1 MNAYA
6 SLARSARMVHALRP
20 WVLYPCMVAL
30 ALTAGAML
38 IWPPRSP
45 HPLAF
50 GFFAAACW
58 ALVGSRLLLVQRVL
72 RHSRV
77 PDAGRSVG
85 IALALL
91 AVPTVALPALVLAIT
106 HGLTLASL
114 ALLLLLLLCSVAGL
128 LWALGPWLVAVII
141 MFTFYAVMLVSS
153 LPALAWLRLPR
164 DTRGPALLLLALALA
179 GYLMWLWRAWLDR
192 DPADYR
198 VLSVP
203 WVMRQGDQPGLDGLV
218 SAFAVRRRLQSRDGR
233 SAEGRRMLPLDCRK
247 PAIVIRCCLGR
258 PYIFVSRR
266 ELHTTIAVLLLF
278 GLSGALG
285 GWLLHWSAPGM
296 VLALGGMAMMML
308 PLLLATGMLSL
319 RLKAYPDF
327 LTELALL
334 PGLGSAA
341 EARRHVLHAMLGRG
355 QRRFALMAFSVM
367 LLAFALGAPPTLLM
381 LMLALTVL
389 AFVGNIAAILDTWAM
404 RPAPSLLRRTVL
416 PLGWFALI
424 ALVVFTGLFVIGG
437 NTGAGSGLNRMIV
450 LVLSIGW
457 ALAIPALLTRLVIDW
472 HRFQRRPH
480 PFVQR

>member
-6 SLARSARMVHALRP
+6 SLARSARMVDALRP
-20 WVLYPCMVAL
+20 WVLYPCMVLLAL
-30 ALTAGAML
+30 AAGGVL
-38 IWPPRSP
+38 LLP
-45 HPLAF
+45 HGPHVLPF
-50 GFFAAACW
+50 GFIGAVCW
-58 ALVGSRLLLVQRVL
+58 ALVGSRLLLVQRAL
-72 RHSRV
+72 RHARV
-77 PDAGRSVG
+77 PDSGRSVG

-91 AVPTVALPALVLAIT
+91 AVPTVALPALVLATT
-106 HGLTLASL
+106 HGLTFASL
-114 ALLLLLLLCSVAGL
+114 ALLLLCNAAGL
-128 LWALGPWLVAVII
+128 LWALGPQLVAVAIAL
-141 MFTFYAVMLVSS
+141 TPSAVMLVSS

-164 DTRGPALLLLALALA
+164 DTQGSALLLLALALA

-198 VLSVP
+198 ALSVP

-355 QRRFALMAFSVM
+355 QRRFALMALAAM
-367 LLAFALGAPPTLLM
+367 LLAFALSAPPTLLM
-381 LMLALTVL
+381 LMPALTVL
-389 AFVGNIAAILDTWAM
+389 AFVGNIAAILDTWAL

-450 LVLSIGW
+450 LVLDSGW
-457 ALAIPALLTRLVIDW
+457 ALAIPALQTRLVIDW

>member
-6 SLARSARMVHALRP
+6 SVTRSARMVHALRP
-20 WVLYPCMVAL
+20 WVLYPCMVLL
-30 ALTAGAML
+30 ALTAGGVL
-38 IWPPRSP
+38 LLPHSP
-45 HPLAF
+45 HVLPF
-50 GFFAAACW
+50 GFIGAVCW

-77 PDAGRSVG
+77 PDAGRSIG

-91 AVPTVALPALVLAIT
+91 AVPTMVLPALVLAIT

-114 ALLLLLLLCSVAGL
+114 ALLLLCNVAGL
-128 LWALGPWLVAVII
+128 LWALAPVLVAI
-141 MFTFYAVMLVSS
+141 AVPLTPSAVTLVSS
-153 LPALAWLRLPR
+153 LPALAWLRLSG
-164 DTRGPALLLLALALA
+164 TMQGPALLALTLALA
-179 GYLMWLWRAWLDR
+179 GYLIWLWRAWLGR
-192 DPADYR
+192 DPAEYR
-198 VLSVP
+198 MLSVP
-203 WVMRQGDQPGLDGLV
+203 WVMRQGDQPGFDGLA
-218 SAFAVRRRLQSRDGR
+218 SAVAVRRRLQSRDGR

-258 PYIFVSRR
+258 PYAFVSRR

-278 GLSGALG
+278 GLGSALG
-285 GWLLHWSAPGM
+285 GWLLHWSVPGM
-296 VLALGGMAMMML
+296 MLAAGGMAMLLL
-308 PLLLATGMLSL
+308 PLLVTTGMLSL

-355 QRRFALMAFSVM
+355 QRRFALMALAAM
-367 LLAFALGAPPTLLM
+367 LLAFALSAPPTLLM
-381 LMLALTVL
+381 LMLALTML
-389 AFVGNIAAILDTWAM
+389 AFVGNIAAILDTWAL
-404 RPAPSLLRRTVL
+404 RPDPSRLRRALL
-416 PLGWFALI
+416 PFGWFALI
-424 ALVVFTGLFVIGG
+424 ALVVFTGLFVIDYHA
-437 NTGAGSGLNRMIV
+437 GAGSGLNRMIV

-472 HRFQRRPH
+472 RRFQHRPH

>member
-6 SLARSARMVHALRP
+6 SLTRSARMVHALRP

-30 ALTAGAML
+30 ALTAGGVL
-38 IWPPRSP
+38 LLQHGP
-45 HPLAF
+45 HVLPF
-50 GFFAAACW
+50 GFIGAVCW

-91 AVPTVALPALVLAIT
+91 AVPTVALPVLVLTIT

-114 ALLLLLLLCSVAGL
+114 ALLLLCSGAGL
-128 LWALGPWLVAVII
+128 LWALAPALVAVVI

-153 LPALAWLRLPR
+153 LPTLAWLWLPR

-179 GYLMWLWRAWLDR
+179 GYLIWLWRAWLDH

-203 WVMRQGDQPGLDGLV
+203 WVMRQGDQPGFDGLA
-218 SAFAVRRRLQSRDGR
+218 SAVAVRRRLQSRDGR

-278 GLSGALG
+278 GLGGALG
-285 GWLLHWSAPGM
+285 GWLLHWSAPGRM
-296 VLALGGMAMMML
+296 LALGSMAAML
-308 PLLLATGMLSL
+308 MPLLVTTGMLSL
-319 RLKAYPDF
+319 RLKANPDF

-334 PGLGSAA
+334 PGLGTPA
-341 EARRHVLHAMLGRG
+341 EARRHVLRAMLESG
-355 QRRFALMAFSVM
+355 QRRYTLMALAAL
-367 LLAFALGAPPTLLM
+367 LLACALGAPPTLLI
-381 LMLALTVL
+381 LMLALSAL
-389 AFVGNIAAILDTWAM
+389 AFIGNIVAAVNVWSM
-404 RPAPSLLRRTVL
+404 RDATSPLRRTL
-416 PLGWFALI
+416 KLLAW
-424 ALVVFTGLFVIGG
+424 FVIPQLILIIGVIAVHLM
-437 NTGAGSGLNRMIV
+437 TAAGISLNRAII
-450 LVLSIGW
+450 LVLGIGW
-457 ALAIPALLTRLVIDW
+457 ALAIPALLTRLTLDW
-472 HRFQRRPH
+472 RRFQRRPH

>member
-6 SLARSARMVHALRP
+6 SVARSARMVDALRP
-20 WVLYPCMVAL
+20 WVLYPCMVLL
-30 ALTAGAML
+30 ALTAGGVL
-38 IWPPRSP
+38 LLPHSP
-45 HPLAF
+45 HVLPF
-50 GFFAAACW
+50 GFIGAVCW

-91 AVPTVALPALVLAIT
+91 AVPTVALPVLVLTIT
-106 HGLTLASL
+106 HGLTVASL
-114 ALLLLLLLCSVAGL
+114 ALLLLLLCSGAGL
-128 LWALGPWLVAVII
+128 LWALAPALVAVVI

-153 LPALAWLRLPR
+153 LPTLAWLRLPH

-179 GYLMWLWRAWLDR
+179 GYVSWLWRAWLDR

-203 WVMRQGDQPGLDGLV
+203 WVMRQGDQPGFDGLV

-389 AFVGNIAAILDTWAM
+389 AFVGNIAAILDTWAL

-424 ALVVFTGLFVIGG
+424 ALVVSTGLFVIGG
-437 NTGAGSGLNRMIV
+437 NTGASSGLNRMIV

-472 HRFQRRPH
+472 RRFQHRPH

>member
-6 SLARSARMVHALRP
+6 SVARSARVVDALRP

-30 ALTAGAML
+30 ALTAGGVL
-38 IWPPRSP
+38 LLQHGP
-45 HPLAF
+45 HVLPF
-50 GFFAAACW
+50 GFIGAVCW

-77 PDAGRSVG
+77 PNAGRSIG

-91 AVPTVALPALVLAIT
+91 AVPTMVLPALVLTII

-114 ALLLLLLLCSVAGL
+114 ALLLCNVTGL
-128 LWALGPWLVAVII
+128 LWALAPVLVAIAVPL
-141 MFTFYAVMLVSS
+141 TPSAVMLVSS
-153 LPALAWLRLPR
+153 LPALAWLRLPH
-164 DTRGPALLLLALALA
+164 DTRGPVLLALALVLA

-198 VLSVP
+198 ALSVP
-203 WVMRQGDQPGLDGLV
+203 WVMRQGDQPGLDGLA
-218 SAFAVRRRLQSRDGR
+218 SAVAIRRALQRSDDR
-233 SAEGRRMLPLDCRK
+233 SARQPHTLHLDCRN
-247 PAIVIRCCLGR
+247 PALVIRHFLGR
-258 PYIFVSRR
+258 PYAFVSRR
-266 ELHTTIAVLLLF
+266 ELHTTIALPLLF
-278 GLSGALG
+278 GLGGVLG

-296 VLALGGMAMMML
+296 KLALGGMAAMLL
-308 PLLLATGMLSL
+308 PLPVITGMLSL

-341 EARRHVLHAMLGRG
+341 EARRHVLRAMLESG
-355 QRRFALMAFSVM
+355 QRHYALMALAAM
-367 LLAFALGAPPTLLM
+367 LLAFALSAPPTLLV

-389 AFVGNIAAILDTWAM
+389 AFVGNLAAILDTWAL

-416 PLGWFALI
+416 PFGWFALI

-437 NTGAGSGLNRMIV
+437 NTGAGSGLNRAII
-450 LVLSIGW
+450 LVLGSGW

-472 HRFQRRPH
+472 RRFQRRPH

>member
-20 WVLYPCMVAL
+20 WVLYPCMVLL
-30 ALTAGAML
+30 ALTAGGVL
-38 IWPPRSP
+38 LLP
-45 HPLAF
+45 HGPHVLPF
-50 GFFAAACW
+50 GFIGAVCW

-91 AVPTVALPALVLAIT
+91 AVPTVALPVLVLTIT

-114 ALLLLLLLCSVAGL
+114 ALLLLCNVAGL
-128 LWALGPWLVAVII
+128 LWALAPVLVAIAVPL
-141 MFTFYAVMLVSS
+141 TPSAVMLVSS
-153 LPALAWLRLPR
+153 LPAPAWLRLSG
-164 DTRGPALLLLALALA
+164 TMQGPALLLLALALT
-179 GYLMWLWRAWLDR
+179 GYLMWLWRAWLGR
-192 DPADYR
+192 DPAEYR
-198 VLSVP
+198 MLSVP
-203 WVMRQGDQPGLDGLV
+203 WVMRQGDQPGFDGLA
-218 SAFAVRRRLQSRDGR
+218 SAVAVRRRLQSRDGR

-258 PYIFVSRR
+258 PYAFVSRR

-278 GLSGALG
+278 GLGSALG
-285 GWLLHWSAPGM
+285 GWLLHWSVPGM
-296 VLALGGMAMMML
+296 MLAAGGMAMMLL
-308 PLLLATGMLSL
+308 PLLVTTGMLSL

-389 AFVGNIAAILDTWAM
+389 AFVGNIAAILDTWAL

-424 ALVVFTGLFVIGG
+424 ALVVFTGVFVIGG
-437 NTGAGSGLNRMIV
+437 NAGAGSGLNRMIV

-472 HRFQRRPH
+472 RRFQHRPH

>member
-6 SLARSARMVHALRP
+6 SVARSARMVDALRP
-20 WVLYPCMVAL
+20 WVLYPCMVLL
-30 ALTAGAML
+30 ALTAGGVL
-38 IWPPRSP
+38 LLPHSP
-45 HPLAF
+45 HVLPF
-50 GFFAAACW
+50 GFIGAVCW

-77 PDAGRSVG
+77 PDAGRSIG

-91 AVPTVALPALVLAIT
+91 AVPTMVLPALVLAIT

-114 ALLLLLLLCSVAGL
+114 ALLLLCNVAGL
-128 LWALGPWLVAVII
+128 LWALAPALVAIAVL
-141 MFTFYAVMLVSS
+141 FTPSAVMLVSS
-153 LPALAWLRLPR
+153 LPALAWLRLSG
-164 DTRGPALLLLALALA
+164 TMQGPALLALTLALA
-179 GYLMWLWRAWLDR
+179 GYLIWLWRAWLGR
-192 DPADYR
+192 DPAEYR
-198 VLSVP
+198 MLSVP
-203 WVMRQGDQPGLDGLV
+203 WVMRQGDQPGFDGLA
-218 SAFAVRRRLQSRDGR
+218 SAVAVRRRLQSRDGR

-258 PYIFVSRR
+258 PYAFVSRR

-278 GLSGALG
+278 GLGSALG
-285 GWLLHWSAPGM
+285 GWLLHWSVPGM
-296 VLALGGMAMMML
+296 MLAAGGMAMLLL
-308 PLLLATGMLSL
+308 PLLVTTGMLSL

-355 QRRFALMAFSVM
+355 QRRFALMALAAM
-367 LLAFALGAPPTLLM
+367 LLAFALSAPPTLLM
-381 LMLALTVL
+381 LMLALTML

-404 RPAPSLLRRTVL
+404 RPDPSRLRRALL
-416 PLGWFALI
+416 PFGWFALI
-424 ALVVFTGLFVIGG
+424 ALVVSTGLFVIDYHA
-437 NTGAGSGLNRMIV
+437 GAGSGLNRMIV

-472 HRFQRRPH
+472 RRFQHRPH

>member
-6 SLARSARMVHALRP
+6 SLARSARMVDALRP
-20 WVLYPCMVAL
+20 WVLYPCMVLLAL
-30 ALTAGAML
+30 AAGGVL
-38 IWPPRSP
+38 LLP
-45 HPLAF
+45 HGPHVLPF
-50 GFFAAACW
+50 GFIGAVCW

-77 PDAGRSVG
+77 PDARRNVG

-106 HGLTLASL
+106 HGLTVASL
-114 ALLLLLLLCSVAGL
+114 ALLLLCNGAGL
-128 LWALGPWLVAVII
+128 LWALGPMPVAIAVPL
-141 MFTFYAVMLVSS
+141 TPSAVMLVSS
-153 LPALAWLRLPR
+153 LPALAWLRLSG
-164 DTRGPALLLLALALA
+164 TMQGPALLALTLALA

-203 WVMRQGDQPGLDGLV
+203 WVMRQGDQPGFDGLV